1 MKNSKKMRH
10 EHGTRNLSLSLSS
23 YFFNFLTVIHLLQ
36 FTLING
42 AFSIIPKL
50 SNETDRLALLQFKAR
65 ITDDPL
71 GVMSSWNNSYHFC
84 RWYGITCGSKHQRVT
99 ILDLRTLKL
108 SGSISPHI
116 GNLSFLREL
125 YLENNAFRSEIP
137 PQIGRLRRLQVL
149 FLPNNLITGKIP
161 TNLSSC
167 SNLESL
173 VLRSNNLEG
182 DIPLE
187 LINLTKLRVISLG
200 TNNLTG
206 TISPSLAN
214 LSFLETFIASENKL
228 HGVLPESWGNLISLR
243 TLGLAINQLSG
254 LIPSSI
260 FNISLIQ
267 AIDLGTND
275 FHGFLPVSLVDSVPQ
290 IEYLSLSSNQF
301 TGSIPTSISNAS
313 NLELFQVNSNNLTGA
328 VPSLEKLNKLVVLG
342 LSHNHLGSGKADD
355 LSFLFHLTNATVL
368 KQLFINDNNYGGEL
382 PDYIA
387 NFSKTITTIN
397 FARNRIH
404 GQIPNEIDLLFNLK
418 VFTASENL
426 LSGKIPS
433 TIGKVMN
440 LQKLHLRH
448 NNFGGTIPFSV
459 GNLTNLIELRLQ
471 YNDLQGMI
479 PSSIGNCSNLL
490 ELALHHNNLTGP
502 IPRQIFRISS
512 LTRGLYLSFNRL
524 NGSLA
529 DEVSNLKQLGMIF
542 LEHNLISDEIPTG
555 LGSCI
560 SLVTLSLSNNFFQGS
575 IPSSLSSLRG
585 LTVLDLSYNNLS
597 GQIPQF
603 LEGFILLQ
611 WLNLSY
617 NDFEGIVPTKGI
629 FENGTVINLQGNN
642 KLCGGISDLG
652 LSACESEEPKSVKE
666 KRRKVI
672 IVSVSIS
679 ASLLLA
685 ACLLIWLSRKRKEIS
700 IILSSFENEMLR
712 LTYQNLLKA
721 TNEFS
726 SENLIGSGGFGSVY
740 KGVLEQDGLIIA
752 VKVVNLMHRGASKS
766 FLAECE
772 VLRNV
777 RHRNLVKVLTTC
789 SGVDYR
795 GNDFK
800 ALVYEFMDNGNLHDW
815 LHPTY
820 QKNLNIDQRLNIAID
835 VASALEYLHNH
846 SGTLPIV
853 HCDLKPSNILLD
865 KEMTAHVGDF
875 GLVKF
880 LSSEI
885 SQSSTGQSNSLR
897 AIGTIG
903 YCPPEYGL
911 GTDASTSG
919 DVFSFGI
926 LLLEMF
932 TGKRPTDDIFKD
944 GLSLHNFVERALP
957 EQVIPIIDPNLQLRE
972 DANHILIECLISIF
986 EIGISCSSE
995 SPQERLNIDDVVA
1008 QLSSIRRKVLGTR
1021 PRRGIGEVA
1030 STSQMTPRCS

>member
-1 MKNSKKMRH
+1 MGH
-10 EHGTRNLSLSLSS
+10 EHETRNFSSSS
-23 YFFNFLTVIHLLQ
+23 YLLTIIHLLP
-36 FTLING
+36 FFSG
-42 AFSIIPKL
+42 ALAIIPKL
-50 SNETDRLALLQFKAR
+50 SNETDRQALLQFKAK

-71 GVMSSWNNSYHFC
+71 GIMNSWNSSSHFC
-84 RWYGITCGSKHQRVT
+84 QWYGVTCGSKHQRVT
-99 ILDLRTLKL
+99 VLDLRNLTL
-108 SGSISPHI
+108 SGSISPYI

-125 YLENNAFRSEIP
+125 NLDNNGFRSEIP
-137 PQIGRLRRLQVL
+137 PQIGHLRRLQELYLTRNL
-149 FLPNNLITGKIP
+149 FTGKIP
-161 TNLSSC
+161 PNLSSC

-173 VLRSNNLEG
+173 FLHRNKLEG
-182 DIPLE
+182 EIPLE
-187 LINLTKLRVISLG
+187 LTYLTKLRVLSLG

-206 TISPSLAN
+206 TLSPSLAN
-214 LSFLETFIASENKL
+214 LSFLEQFIASQNKF
-228 HGVLPESWGNLISLR
+228 HGVIPESFGNLMNLR
-243 TLGLAINQLSG
+243 NLGLALNQLSG

-267 AIDLGTND
+267 KIDLGAND
-275 FHGFLPVSLVDSVPQ
+275 FHGFLPMSLVDSVPT
-290 IEYLSLSSNQF
+290 IKFLSVASNQF
-301 TGSIPTSISNAS
+301 IGSIPTSISNAS
-313 NLELFQVNSNNLTGA
+313 NLELLQLDSNSLTGN
-328 VPSLEKLNKLVVLG
+328 VPSLEKLNKLEVLG
-342 LSHNHLGSGKADD
+342 LSHNHLGSGEAGD
-355 LSFLFHLTNATVL
+355 LSFLFHLTNATAL
-368 KQLFINDNNYGGEL
+368 TKLFIYENNFGGEL
-382 PDYIA
+382 PEYIA
-387 NFSKTITTIN
+387 NFSKKLEN
-397 FARNRIH
+397 FNFQRNQIR
-404 GQIPNEIDLLFNLK
+404 GKIPNEIDSLVNLE
-418 VFTASENL
+418 VFTASDNL
-426 LSGKIPS
+426 LSGEIPS
-433 TIGKVMN
+433 TIGKLKN
-440 LQKLHLRH
+440 LRSLALDI
-448 NNFGGTIPFSV
+448 NNFIGNIPPSI
-459 GNLTNLIELRLQ
+459 GNLTNLISIYLQ
-471 YNDLQGMI
+471 NNKLQGMI
-479 PSSIGNCSNLL
+479 PSTIGNCKNLL
-490 ELALHHNNLTGP
+490 ELALDHNNLTGH
-502 IPRQIFRISS
+502 IPRQIFEISS
-512 LTRGLYLSFNRL
+512 LTQGLFLSLNRL

-542 LEHNLISDEIPTG
+542 LENNLLSGEIPTG

-560 SLVTLSLSNNFFQGS
+560 SLVTLSLSNNFFHGS

-585 LTVLDLSYNNLS
+585 LTVLDISYNNLS

-603 LEGFILLQ
+603 LEGFTLLQ

-617 NDFEGIVPTKGI
+617 NDFEGIVPTEGI
-629 FENGTVINLQGNN
+629 FKNGTVINLQGNK

-652 LSACESEEPKSVKE
+652 LSPCKSEEPRSVKE
-666 KRRKVI
+666 KRRIVI
-672 IVSVSIS
+672 IVSGSSIG

-685 ACLLIWLSRKRKEIS
+685 ACLLVWLSRKRKEIS
-700 IILSSFENEMLR
+700 IILSPFENEMLR

-752 VKVVNLMHRGASKS
+752 VKVLNLMRRGASKC

-777 RHRNLVKVLTTC
+777 RHRNLVKVLTAC
-789 SGVDYR
+789 FGVDYR

-815 LHPTY
+815 LHPTHPRS
-820 QKNLNIDQRLNIAID
+820 LSIDQRLNIAID
-835 VASALEYLHNH
+835 VASALEYLHCH

-880 LSSEI
+880 LSQQI
-885 SQSSTGQSNSLR
+885 SQYSTGQSSSLR

-957 EQVIPIIDPNLQLRE
+957 EQVIQIIDPNLRLRE
-972 DANHILIECLISIF
+972 DANHILIECLILIF
-986 EIGISCSSE
+986 QIGISCSSE
-995 SPQERLNIDDVVA
+995 SPQERLYIDDAVA
-1008 QLSSIRRKVLGTR
+1008 QLSSVRRNILCTR
-1021 PRRGIGEVA
+1021 PRWEIGEVA
-1030 STSQMTPRCS
+1030 STSQMIPGAQLTNSHQMLER